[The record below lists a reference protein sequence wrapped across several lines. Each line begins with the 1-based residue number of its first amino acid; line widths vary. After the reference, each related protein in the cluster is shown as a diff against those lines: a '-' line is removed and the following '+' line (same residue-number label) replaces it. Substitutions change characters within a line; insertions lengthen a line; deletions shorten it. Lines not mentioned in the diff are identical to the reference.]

1 MLLQDKVALV
11 TGGNSG
17 IGRGIVHR
25 FLREGAAVA
34 IAARDLAK
42 GAAVL
47 REVAELAGEAAFFA
61 ADLAQEDAVAEMID
75 AVLARFGRLEIVV
88 NNAGLGS
95 RRSGVEPAD
104 PPGKRW
110 RKLRG
115 PNLDAAY
122 FVSAHALP
130 ALARAGGGAMVNISS
145 TAARHGNWG
154 LYGAAKA
161 GIEGLTRAFAAE
173 GAPHGIRVNGISP
186 GWIATERDGEI
197 AAAGASDGAWELPPS
212 LLNRHGPA
220 GGDRGRGGLPGLGGG
235 LLRDRPDARR
245 GRRPDRARLPIHAAA
260 VPDRRPPALAAGLN
274 QYGQKNGPA
283 QGRGR
288 KVCEVAKCRGGC
300 VTNL

>member
-34 IAARDLAK
+34 IAARDPAK

-47 REVAELAGEAAFFA
+47 REAAEMGGEAAFFA
-61 ADLAQEDAVAEMID
+61 VDLAQEDAVAEMIE

-95 RRSGVEPAD
+95 RRSDVEPAD
-104 PPGKRW
+104 PPGERW

-154 LYGAAKA
+154 LYGVAKA
-161 GIEGLTRAFAAE
+161 GVEGLTRAFAAE

-197 AAAGASDGAWELPPS
+197 AASGASDGTWELPPS
-212 LLNRHGPA
+212 LLNRM
-220 GGDRGRGGLPGLGGG
+220 GLP
-235 LLRDRPDARR
+235 AEI
-245 GRRPDRARLPIHAAA
+245 AAAA
-260 VPDRRPPALAAGLN
+260 VFLASPEASFVTGQTLVVDGGLTVLDYPSMPLLSRVGDRLRSRPD
-274 QYGQKNGPA
+274 
-283 QGRGR
+283 
-288 KVCEVAKCRGGC
+288 
-300 VTNL
+300 